1 MFCIGNL
8 DIFGKPFWE
17 DKKLFGS
24 SETAIFKNLDISLI
38 SCGTESLLNPNAS
51 V

>member
-1 MFCIGNL
+1 MYCIGNL

-24 SETAIFKNLDISLI
+24 RETANLKNLDIILQ
-38 SCGTESLLNPNAS
+38 SCGTESIVNPNAS